1 MLNKI
6 VSALMVGLVNLAN
19 TIPAIQAYKRA
30 LKQVNDDDDSEN
42 LDDNSNDGLKGHD
55 KHGQRTFL
63 GSCSDTIPVKEDH

>member
-30 LKQVNDDDDSEN
+30 LKQVNDDDNTAN

-55 KHGQRTFL
+55 
-63 GSCSDTIPVKEDH
+63 